1 MDENI
6 TCCQNC
12 KYSFGSSDNLYCY
25 RLGTLVDK
33 YSACLMHE
41 GRLSS
46 KEGYYEKS
54 SSNEQ

>member
-12 KYSFGSSDNLYCY
+12 KYSSGSSDNLYCY
-25 RLGTLVDK
+25 RLGTPVDK
-33 YSACLMHE
+33 YSVCLMHE
-41 GRLSS
+41 DRHRA